1 MNRDEILN
9 QLSPENLAV
18 LGQQHIAYIKPAL
31 VDGKKVYEVHAAD
44 GAEIAR
50 FADRDIA
57 FAACRQHEL
66 EPVSVH

>member
-1 MNRDEILN
+1 MSRDEMLK
-9 QLSPENLAV
+9 QLSPENLAA
-18 LGQQHIAYIKPAL
+18 LGQQHIAYVKPAL
-31 VDGKKVYEVHAAD
+31 IDGAKIYEVHAAD

-66 EPVSVH
+66 EPLSVH